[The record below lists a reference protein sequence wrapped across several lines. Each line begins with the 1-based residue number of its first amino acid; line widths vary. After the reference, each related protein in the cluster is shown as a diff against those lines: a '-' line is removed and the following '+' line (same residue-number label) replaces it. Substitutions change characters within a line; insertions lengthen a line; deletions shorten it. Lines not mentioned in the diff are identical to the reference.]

1 MGYTGPADRALMRL
15 EVRRFVSR
23 CENNAALLQRAD
35 SLREL
40 ARLASAQVPY
50 KIANEI
56 EARDAERRL
65 LLATEDRAKEVI
77 QGQIGHFLKADADHR
92 VGLKSKM
99 LEEWGNLTGPLAHL
113 RTWAKGKLTL
123 AEQAI

>member
-15 EVRRFVSR
+15 EVRRFVNR

-50 KIANEI
+50 RIANEI

-77 QGQIGHFLKADADHR
+77 QGQIGHFIKADADHR

-99 LEEWGNLTGPLAHL
+99 LEEWGNFTGPLAHL

-123 AEQAI
+123 AEQSI

>member
-1 MGYTGPADRALMRL
+1 MAYTDPADRAMIRL

-23 CENNAALLQRAD
+23 CESSAGLLQRAD

-40 ARLASAQVPY
+40 SRLASAPMPY
-50 KIANEI
+50 KVANEI

-77 QGQIGHFLKADADHR
+77 RDQIGHFLKADADHR
-92 VGLKSKM
+92 IGMKSKM
-99 LEEWGNLTGPLAHL
+99 LEEWGRLTGPLAHL

-123 AEQAI
+123 AEQSV

>member
-1 MGYTGPADRALMRL
+1 MGYAGPADRALMRL
-15 EVRRFVSR
+15 EVRRFVNR
-23 CENNAALLQRAD
+23 CENNAGLLQRAD

-40 ARLASAQVPY
+40 ARLASSQVPY

-77 QGQIGHFLKADADHR
+77 RNQIGHFLKADADHR

-123 AEQAI
+123 AEQSI

>member
-1 MGYTGPADRALMRL
+1 MGYAGPADRALMRL

-77 QGQIGHFLKADADHR
+77 RNQIGHFLKADADHR

-113 RTWAKGKLTL
+113 RIWAKGKLTL
-123 AEQAI
+123 AEQSI

>member
-1 MGYTGPADRALMRL
+1 MGYAGPADRALMRL

-23 CENNAALLQRAD
+23 CENNAGLLQRAD

-50 KIANEI
+50 KIVNEI

-77 QGQIGHFLKADADHR
+77 RGQIGHFVKADADHR

-123 AEQAI
+123 AEQSI